1 MLKFNFLKRILINYQ
16 NYLKTLKR
24 GESASQDIILFQ
36 KFFFPLLMKESY
48 ELEEQLYIRQLMVN
62 QI

>member
-36 KFFFPLLMKESY
+36 KFFFHY
-48 ELEEQLYIRQLMVN
+48 
-62 QI
+62 

>member
-24 GESASQDIILFQ
+24 GENASQDIILFQ
-36 KFFFPLLMKESY
+36 KFFFHY
-48 ELEEQLYIRQLMVN
+48 
-62 QI
+62 